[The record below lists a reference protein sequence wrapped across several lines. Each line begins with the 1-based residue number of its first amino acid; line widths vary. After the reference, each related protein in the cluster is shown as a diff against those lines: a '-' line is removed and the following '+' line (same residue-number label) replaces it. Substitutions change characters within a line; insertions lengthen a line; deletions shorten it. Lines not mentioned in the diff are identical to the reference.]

1 MTMHILPPNADN
13 FSIAR
18 QACRLAKG
26 PIISALRLN
35 SQAAGETAAL
45 GPGSGPPIDSVAKW
59 INETRNEL
67 ANALCNGAPMSS
79 P

>member
-35 SQAAGETAAL
+35 SQAAGETATSR
-45 GPGSGPPIDSVAKW
+45 PGSGQLIDSVAKW
-59 INETRNEL
+59 INEMRNEL
-67 ANALCNGAPMSS
+67 EHALRKLVPKGGR
-79 P
+79 